1 MLLVDGPARG
11 TLVSF
16 AASGGHR
23 RPWIVDPGEQHVY
36 MPRPLYVMGHVIW
49 VGVCGELVPAQEEL
63 FDLLVSVRAK
73 QCQDETPVSRP
84 DDAEH

>member
-1 MLLVDGPARG
+1 
-11 TLVSF
+11 
-16 AASGGHR
+16 
-23 RPWIVDPGEQHVY
+23 
-36 MPRPLYVMGHVIW
+36 MGHVIW